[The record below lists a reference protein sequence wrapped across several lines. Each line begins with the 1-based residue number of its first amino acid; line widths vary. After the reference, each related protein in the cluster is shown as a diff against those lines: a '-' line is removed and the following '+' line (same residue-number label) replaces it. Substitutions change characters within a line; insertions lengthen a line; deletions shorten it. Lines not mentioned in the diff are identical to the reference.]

1 MVILDILNGTVH
13 QIEPHQGRSGIKYEN
28 IDRQIDKKNNLESLL
43 EIRSQKKPISF
54 SAIFGSS
61 SIKYFDFISS

>member
-28 IDRQIDKKNNLESLL
+28 IDLQIDKKTTLNHN
-43 EIRSQKKPISF
+43 
-54 SAIFGSS
+54 
-61 SIKYFDFISS
+61 